1 MSELEYIAS
10 FIHLKDIRNICRV
23 QQKAFYET
31 ELGELLLI

>member
-1 MSELEYIAS
+1 MLELEYIAS

-31 ELGELLLI
+31 ELGEQLLI